1 MAEFFVQKVKSAT
14 SYALMPA
21 HVSDLEAVKKLP
33 AHQPIRVKVTRIRN
47 VDHHR
52 KYFALLNYAFDVW
65 EPPIGFVTG
74 GGAPMGTDPM
84 PPYYHGVEIEKNFDR
99 FRKDIA
105 ILCGFYEASYR
116 LNGEVR
122 LQAKSISFASMD
134 QDEFEQLYDKTIDVI
149 VKHVLKSYSGDELRN
164 VVDQVMEFDS

>member
-21 HVSDLEAVKKLP
+21 HESDLEAVKKLP
-33 AHQPIRVKVTRIRN
+33 AHQPIRVKVTKIRN

-65 EPPIGFVTG
+65 EPPPLSYEDMQRACSFDI
-74 GGAPMGTDPM
+74 M
-84 PPYYHGVEIEKNFDR
+84 PAAIEKNFDR

-105 ILCGFYEASYR
+105 ILSGFFDTTFR
-116 LNGEVR
+116 VNGDMVFEP
-122 LQAKSISFASMD
+122 KSISFASMD
-134 QDEFEQLYDKTIDVI
+134 QDEFERLYDKTIDVI
-149 VKHVLKSYSGDELRN
+149 LKHVLKNYTGDELRA
-164 VVDQVMEFDS
+164 VVDSVMEFDS